1 MLKNDTCIKNSIMRS
16 LTAVCLNIIFTIFK
30 DYYLLGQ
37 IMNDF
42 MMRLL
47 NRIFGICQFEDLF
60 SNIWKIEKFSNL

>member
-1 MLKNDTCIKNSIMRS
+1 MRS
-16 LTAVCLNIIFTIFK
+16 LIAVCLNIIFTIFK

-47 NRIFGICQFEDLF
+47 NRIFGICQFCSQTFGKLKSFLIYRSAPQNQDY
-60 SNIWKIEKFSNL
+60 